1 MPSRWEAFASREP
14 YFAVLADARFLRA
27 NLDDSTVESF
37 FRSGEDH
44 VTELLAQLAALAP
57 TFQPQS
63 VLEYGCGIGRL
74 AIPFARRGHRVTA
87 VDRSPAMLAHAR
99 AAIESSG
106 GGNVELLTTDQFE
119 PSTQTFDLVNC
130 FLVLQRMPPA
140 AGFALLRRL
149 AGRVREGG
157 WGVFHLPWASN
168 APATVRL
175 TRAIRERVP
184 AVNALANLARHKPAG
199 IPLIGSHV
207 YELNRVFRILRD
219 AGFDA
224 PHLLFRRDGDLEGV
238 VVYAQRLHSFDEGS
252 APREDND
259 KPRSEGFVDVRELI
273 AGTSIDELNA
283 MAERYF
289 SSLESHEH
297 HLAKPFASAADTP
310 QLLIS
315 LGTLIQGLSLE
326 PGMTV
331 LEYGAGTGWLSRF
344 LTQLGCRM
352 VLLDVS
358 RTALDIARNL
368 YSLQPV
374 IGERPEP
381 AFLTF
386 DGRRIELD
394 DASVDRIICFDSFHH
409 APNPGDVLREF
420 ARVLRPGGIAGFIE
434 PGPEH
439 SRNPQSQYEM
449 RTYGVVENDIDI
461 HAIWRDAKGSGFT
474 DLRLAA
480 WNVPPFHVSLEEYED
495 LLSSGGTLV
504 RWAQWSRSFMRDVRA
519 FFLSKGE
526 VKARDI
532 KRPDGM
538 RAAIEAEIVGQPA
551 GGAPVQIRARV
562 QNSGTAPWPAS
573 DRIPGGVSLGG
584 HLYESGGRL
593 LDLNFLWR
601 SLPRELAPGEGV
613 EITFETP
620 PLASGSYIL
629 ELDCVANEVAWFAQ
643 LGSPVTRLVLKI
655 A

>member
-27 NLDDSTVESF
+27 NLDPSTVESF

-44 VTELLAQLAALAP
+44 VTELLAKLAALAP

-74 AIPFARRGHRVTA
+74 AIPFARRGHRVMA
-87 VDRSPAMLAHAR
+87 VDESPAMLAHAST
-99 AAIESSG
+99 AIEGSG
-106 GGNVELLTTDQFE
+106 TGGIELMTAGQFE
-119 PSTQTFDLVNC
+119 RSSLSFDLVNC
-130 FLVLQRMPPA
+130 FLVFQRLRPA
-140 AGFALLRRL
+140 AGFDLLRRL
-149 AGRVREGG
+149 AERVREGG

-168 APATVRL
+168 APAAVRL

-184 AVNALANLARHKPAG
+184 AVNALVNLARRKPAG

-207 YELNRVFRILRD
+207 YELNRVIRILRD

-224 PHLLFRRDGDLEGV
+224 PHLIFRRDGDLEGV
-238 VVYAQRLHSFDEGS
+238 VVFAQRLHSFDATPATAGDDT
-252 APREDND
+252 PRAD
-259 KPRSEGFVDVRELI
+259 GFVDVRELI
-273 AGTSIDELNA
+273 ARTSIDELNA

-289 SSLESHEH
+289 SSLDSHEH

-315 LGTLIQGLSLE
+315 LGTLIQGLALE

-331 LEYGAGTGWLSRF
+331 LEYGSGTGWLSRF

-358 RTALDIARNL
+358 RTALDIARDL
-368 YSLQPV
+368 YSRQPV

-381 AFLTF
+381 EFLPF
-386 DGRRIELD
+386 DGRRIDLD

-420 ARVLRPGGIAGFIE
+420 ARVLRQGGIAGFIE

-461 HAIWRDAKGSGFT
+461 HAIWREAQACGFT
-474 DLRLAA
+474 GLQLAA

-526 VKARDI
+526 IRARDR
-532 KRPDGM
+532 KRPDGL
-538 RAAIEAEIVGQPA
+538 RAAIEAAVAAMTDPS
-551 GGAPVQIRARV
+551 APLQIHARV
-562 QNSGTAPWPAS
+562 RNSGLSPWLPS
-573 DRIPGGVSLGG
+573 DAMPGGVSLGG
-584 HLYESGGRL
+584 HLYEAGGKL

-601 SLPRELAPGEGV
+601 PLPHGLAPGEAV
-613 EITFETP
+613 EMTFELP

-643 LGSPVTRLVLKI
+643 LGSPVTRLELKI